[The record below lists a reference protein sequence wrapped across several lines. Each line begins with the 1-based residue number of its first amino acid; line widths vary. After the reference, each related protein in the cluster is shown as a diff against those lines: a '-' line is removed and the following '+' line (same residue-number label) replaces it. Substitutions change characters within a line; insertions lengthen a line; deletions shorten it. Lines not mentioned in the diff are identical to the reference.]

1 MAFGKALMKNITLI
15 HLNLSN
21 LLFKTIADNQ
31 AGDPGLVA
39 ISSAFNKNSIKTEL
53 LIGNI

>member
-39 ISSAFNKNSIKTEL
+39 ISSAFTRNSIITEL